1 MYVEGKLLM
10 GTSQLIQIKVKEV
23 TPSLNSWAVKAKVS
37 KFWYAVENI
46 RDHQIGKFHMILF
59 DSEVTLI
66 LNLCLMWSY

>member
-46 RDHQIGKFHMILF
+46 RDHQIGKFRMILF